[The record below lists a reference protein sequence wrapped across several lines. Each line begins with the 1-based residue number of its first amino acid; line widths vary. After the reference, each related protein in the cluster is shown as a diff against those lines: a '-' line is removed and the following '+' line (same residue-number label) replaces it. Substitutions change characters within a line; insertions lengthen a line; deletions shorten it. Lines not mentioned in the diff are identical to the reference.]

1 MKHNKILN
9 IENIGEVIENE
20 ECLSYGDF
28 FKLNILDV
36 LRDMLDIGEEYNFT
50 LEDIEGMADNLLN
63 NDKLF
68 SLLDNFIVEEMNN
81 YKQCQEEL

>member
-9 IENIGEVIENE
+9 IENISEVIENE

-36 LRDMLDIGEEYNFT
+36 LRDMLDMGEEYNFT
-50 LEDIEGMADNLLN
+50 LEDIEEMADNLLS

-81 YKQCQEEL
+81 YKESEEL

>member
-9 IENIGEVIENE
+9 SENIGEVIENE

-50 LEDIEGMADNLLN
+50 LEDVEEMANYLLM

-68 SLLDNFIVEEMNN
+68 SALDNFIIEEMNK

>member
-9 IENIGEVIENE
+9 IENIEEIIEYE
-20 ECLSYGDF
+20 ECLSYLDF

-36 LRDMLDIGEEYNFT
+36 LRYQLDIGEKYDFT
-50 LEDIEGMADNLLN
+50 LEDVEEMASYLLR
-63 NDKLF
+63 NDELF
-68 SLLDNFIVEEMNN
+68 SALDNFIIEEMNK